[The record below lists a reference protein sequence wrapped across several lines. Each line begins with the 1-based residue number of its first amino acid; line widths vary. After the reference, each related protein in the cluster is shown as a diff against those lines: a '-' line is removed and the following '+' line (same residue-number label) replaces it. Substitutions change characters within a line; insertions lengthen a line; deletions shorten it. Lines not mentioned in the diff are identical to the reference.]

1 MAIIPFKYIDFVSD
15 NSSRGGGG
23 WIHQTSQILYH
34 KLSALGCFTTSPFQ
48 DKNGNILIIQTSQ
61 NSFS

>member
-1 MAIIPFKYIDFVSD
+1 MAVILSKYIEFVSD

-23 WIHQTSQILYH
+23 WIHQTSQILHH
-34 KLSALGCFTTSPFQ
+34 KLSALGCFTTSSFQ
-48 DKNGNILIIQTSQ
+48 DKNGNLLIIQTSQ